1 MCSSCCGMLVR
12 FVGSRFMGTGNIAT
26 GGDDDVV
33 NDCAEELIATASRD
47 YCVRIQTF
55 AARLVAK
62 FGGVV
67 GRYPAG
73 R

>member
-1 MCSSCCGMLVR
+1 
-12 FVGSRFMGTGNIAT
+12 MGTGNIAT